1 MAYTQLWG
9 TPSPG
14 HIVYLVDLSGS
25 MEDKVDYTIDT
36 LNKVFYT
43 LTVLCAKG
51 NDVKER
57 LTCSVIGYNDKAW
70 VIWDD
75 MSIRDIAQK
84 VVNAR
89 QNKTPIFD
97 KEKEFMPKG
106 QTWMRL
112 AFDEAR
118 KDIHKWIAKQ
128 KAANKI
134 MPAPIVI
141 NITDG
146 YPFEGGSTSWEKVSE
161 ATLKAARDLMSI
173 STPDGNV
180 RVFNIHH
187 DPTVSASMSLF
198 PSIPPTDPAEK
209 FLFDASSEMDS
220 ITLSNAKLNFGAS
233 EGSRY
238 MVSNVKDSSILVKL
252 VEWGSTKGDQ
262 KDGRYF

>member
-14 HIVYLVDLSGS
+14 HIVYLVDLSGT
-25 MEDKVDYTIDT
+25 MKDKVDYTIDT
-36 LNKVFYT
+36 LNNVFRT
-43 LTVLCAKG
+43 LVGLCAKG

-57 LTCSVIGYNDKAW
+57 LTCSVIGYNNNAW
-70 VIWDD
+70 VIWDN
-75 MSIRDIAQK
+75 MSIRDIALK
-84 VVNAR
+84 ITNAIR
-89 QNKTPIFD
+89 NNDPIFD
-97 KEKEFMPKG
+97 KKNEFKPQG

-112 AFDEAR
+112 AFEEAR
-118 KDIHKWIAKQ
+118 RDIHKWIDKQ
-128 KAANKI
+128 TAANKI

-146 YPFEGGSTSWEKVSE
+146 YPYEGESTSWEKVSE
-161 ATLKAARDLMSI
+161 ATLKAARELMSI

-187 DPTVSASMSLF
+187 DPTVSASMKLF
-198 PSIPPTDPAEK
+198 PSIRPSDPAEK

-220 ITLSNAKLNFGAS
+220 ITLSSAKIQFGAS

-238 MVSNVKDSSILVKL
+238 MVSNVKDPSLLVKL

-262 KDGRYF
+262 IDGRYF